1 MADIRNPGKRGFLR
15 TTVDFYGRND
25 LIYDKNVVFRDK
37 FCYPEQGNREGF
49 PEDAYAADRRSG
61 K

>member
-49 PEDAYAADRRSG
+49 SG
-61 K
+61 